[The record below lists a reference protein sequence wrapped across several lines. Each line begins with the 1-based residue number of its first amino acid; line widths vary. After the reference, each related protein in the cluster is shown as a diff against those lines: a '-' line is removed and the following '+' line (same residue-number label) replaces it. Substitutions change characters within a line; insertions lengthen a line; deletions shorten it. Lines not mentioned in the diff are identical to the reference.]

1 VRWALSVA
9 VAALASFGLLAAVF
23 IPLER
28 NFPARRQP
36 VLRAAFGTD
45 ALFFLGQYLAFNLLA
60 IWLLSSLSRVL
71 GGTLAPPAPR
81 ALVAVAAVL
90 GGDICVYWFHR
101 ACHAVPLLWRFHA
114 VHHSSEQLD
123 WLAAHREHP
132 VDGILTQ
139 LATNLPP
146 ILLGVPPG
154 LLAGV
159 AAFRGMWAIFVH
171 SNVRLPLGPL
181 KLLLGAPEL
190 HHWHHARGR
199 GGANFANVA
208 PWVDLLFGTHEE
220 PPRHDFELGLARPGA
235 RGWLASL
242 IAPFRRGG

>member
-23 IPLER
+23 VPLER
-28 NFPARRQP
+28 LFPARRQP
-36 VLRAAFGTD
+36 ILRAAFGTD
-45 ALFFLGQYLAFNLLA
+45 ALFFLGQYLAFNLFA
-60 IWLLSSLSRVL
+60 IAALSSLTRL
-71 GGTLAPPAPR
+71 IGGALAVPGPR
-81 ALVAVAAVL
+81 ALVAVASVL
-90 GGDICVYWFHR
+90 AGDICVYWFHR
-101 ACHAVPLLWRFHA
+101 ACHASSLLWRFHA
-114 VHHSSEQLD
+114 IHHSSAELD

-132 VDGILTQ
+132 VDGLLTQ

-146 ILLGVPPG
+146 MLLGVPPG

-159 AAFRGMWAIFVH
+159 AVFRGMWAIFVH
-171 SNVRLPLGPL
+171 SNIRLPLGPL

-199 GGANFANVA
+199 GNANFANVA

-220 PPRHDFELGLARPGA
+220 PPPHEFPLGLDRPPP
-235 RGWLASL
+235 RGWLAS
-242 IAPFRRGG
+242 IVAPFLRR